1 MGNLFKNNEKLFLE
15 LRALFAVTL
24 FTIVYGIGVSWF
36 LEAAAEPLYT
46 GGIPGIGQLT
56 RNILNSEFGLNL
68 GNSFLGIFIMVGNI
82 PILILG
88 WFGVS
93 KRFTI
98 YSIISVVIQSTILG
112 VIPVVDMGID
122 DTFVL
127 AVMGGLLV
135 GVGVGGAL
143 KYGTSTGGLD
153 IVAQYYSLRH
163 GTSVGFIS
171 LVLNVAIALF
181 GAIVFGSASVA
192 AYTII
197 RIIVSTMVTDKLH
210 TAYNFMK
217 VEIITESPAQLT
229 QLILEK
235 VYRGVTL
242 AKVEGAYSHKEKT
255 MVIVVI
261 SSYELTQI
269 RKLVKDFD
277 PKAFMITQ
285 PVKTIQGNFARKTI
299 V

>member
-112 VIPVVDMGID
+112 FIPVLNMGIN

-153 IVAQYYSLRH
+153 IIAQYYSLRH

-171 LVLNVAIALF
+171 LVLNVAIALL
-181 GAIVFGSASVA
+181 GAIIFGSASVA

>member
-1 MGNLFKNNEKLFLE
+1 M
-15 LRALFAVTL
+15 
-24 FTIVYGIGVSWF
+24 IGAF
-36 LEAAAEPLYT
+36 
-46 GGIPGIGQLT
+46 
-56 RNILNSEFGLNL
+56 
-68 GNSFLGIFIMVGNI
+68 
-82 PILILG
+82 
-88 WFGVS
+88 
-93 KRFTI
+93 
-98 YSIISVVIQSTILG
+98 
-112 VIPVVDMGID
+112 
-122 DTFVL
+122 
-127 AVMGGLLV
+127 
-135 GVGVGGAL
+135 
-143 KYGTSTGGLD
+143 
-153 IVAQYYSLRH
+153 
-163 GTSVGFIS
+163 
-171 LVLNVAIALF
+171 
-181 GAIVFGSASVA
+181 VFGSASVA

-197 RIIVSTMVTDKLH
+197 RIIVSTIVTDKLH

-217 VEIITESPAQLT
+217 VEIITESPDQLT
-229 QLILEK
+229 KLILEK

>member
-1 MGNLFKNNEKLFLE
+1 MSNLFKNNEKLFLE
-15 LRALFAVTL
+15 LRALAAVTL
-24 FTIVYGIGVSWF
+24 FTIIYGIGVSWF
-36 LEAAAEPLYT
+36 LEASAQPLYT

-56 RNILNSEFGLNL
+56 RNILNDQFGLNL

-112 VIPVVDMGID
+112 FIPVLDMGID

-153 IVAQYYSLRH
+153 IIAQYYSLKN

-171 LVLNVAIALF
+171 LFLNVGIALS
-181 GAIVFGSASVA
+181 GALIFGSASVA

>member
-1 MGNLFKNNEKLFLE
+1 MKNEKLLIE
-15 LRALFAVTL
+15 LRALLAVTI

-36 LEAAAEPLYT
+36 LEASIEPLYT
-46 GGIPGIGQLT
+46 GGIPGLAQLA
-56 RNILNSEFGLNL
+56 RNIINQHFDMNL
-68 GNSFLGIFIMVGNI
+68 GNFFLGAFVFLGNI
-82 PILILG
+82 PIMVIG
-88 WFGVS
+88 WYGVS

-98 YSIISVVIQSTILG
+98 YSLISVVIQATILG
-112 VIPVVDMGID
+112 FIPVFDVGID

-127 AVMGGLLV
+127 AVMGGLLT

-153 IVAQYYSLRH
+153 IIAQYFSLKN

-171 LVLNVAIALF
+171 MILNVFIALM
-181 GAIVFGSASVA
+181 GGLVFGSASVA

-197 RIIVSTMVTDKLH
+197 RIIVATIVTDKIH
-210 TAYNFMK
+210 TAYHFLQ
-217 VEIITESPAQLT
+217 VEIITQHPQDIYKG
-229 QLILEK
+229 ILEK

-242 AKVEGAYSHKEKT
+242 IKVEGAYSHTERT
-255 MVIVVI
+255 MMIVVI

-269 RKLVKDFD
+269 KNLVRAIDSH
-277 PKAFMITQ
+277 AFIITQ
-285 PVKTIQGNFARKTI
+285 PVKTIYGNFARKTI

>member
-1 MGNLFKNNEKLFLE
+1 MSNLFKNNEKLFLE

-56 RNILNSEFGLNL
+56 RNILNSQFGFNL

-112 VIPVVDMGID
+112 FIPVLDMGID

-153 IVAQYYSLRH
+153 IIAQYYSLRH

-171 LVLNVAIALF
+171 LVLNVGIALF

>member
-1 MGNLFKNNEKLFLE
+1 MSKLIANKHELWLEVRAFLT
-15 LRALFAVTL
+15 VTF
-24 FTIVYGIGVSWF
+24 FTIIYGIGVAWF
-36 LEAAAEPLYT
+36 LEASPQPLYT
-46 GGIPGIGQLT
+46 GGIPGVAQLV
-56 RNILNSEFGLNL
+56 RDILVTKLNMTV
-68 GNSFLGIFIMVGNI
+68 GPIFLGLFVVIGNI

-98 YSIISVVIQSTILG
+98 YSIVSVLIQSSILG
-112 VIPVVDMGID
+112 FIPVVDMGIT

-163 GTSVGFIS
+163 GTSVGFVS
-171 LVLNVAIALF
+171 LVLNVVIAMA
-181 GAIVFGSASVA
+181 GAFLFGSASIA

-197 RIIVSTMVTDKLH
+197 RIIVSTIVTDKIH
-210 TAYNFMK
+210 TAYHFLK
-217 VEIITESPAQLT
+217 VEIITENPMQLYQT
-229 QLILEK
+229 ILEK

-242 AKVEGAYSHKEKT
+242 TKVTGAYSNKEKT
-255 MVIVVI
+255 AVMVVI
-261 SSYELTQI
+261 SSYELSKI
-269 RKLVKDFD
+269 RNLVKDFD
-277 PKAFMITQ
+277 PNAFMITQ

>member
-1 MGNLFKNNEKLFLE
+1 MGNLFKNNERLFLE

-112 VIPVVDMGID
+112 FIPVVDMGID

>member
-112 VIPVVDMGID
+112 FIPVVDMGID